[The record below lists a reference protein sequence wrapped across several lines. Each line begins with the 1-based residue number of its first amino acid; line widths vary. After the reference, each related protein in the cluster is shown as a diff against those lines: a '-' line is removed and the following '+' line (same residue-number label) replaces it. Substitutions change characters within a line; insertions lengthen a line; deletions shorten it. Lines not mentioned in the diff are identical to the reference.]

1 MKKYT
6 NQLLSDLAT
15 IKQQREEAY
24 KQRLKKDFYR
34 DEESEFES
42 MVSEVERY
50 VSEDPKETL
59 GQHCGLEKVQFP
71 KADLLM
77 DEVCVALTEALD
89 SLYFAFNVDANIPE
103 RLPIRVRYTAMV
115 EQLDKKVFL
124 DWFGTTTFEHCGYD
138 YEGIC
143 PFGVS
148 RCDCRLN
155 WAYDVAVIIQK
166 PEEEWFDTDAMEFV
180 WGELLSRFDLL
191 IKMFENTKTPNKVA
205 VEKLLRQ
212 LAEARL
218 LLKDAVLYYS
228 PKEVEMPDGD
238 FVPFFETLG
247 VGKVVFPKV
256 EVLVEIELELVTIA
270 LHFLFGKG
278 FHSEHFV
285 EWDLARQYRAFVAHW
300 SRWGKVDDSVDYLL
314 FKMQP
319 QGETIFDKV
328 RKPSKYKSYDDF
340 IMEDSP
346 KSEEGGDELLF

>member
-1 MKKYT
+1 MKKYIK
-6 NQLLSDLAT
+6 QLLTDLKNIRA
-15 IKQQREEAY
+15 IREEARERY
-24 KQRLKKDFYR
+24 IKGDLGKDK
-34 DEESEFES
+34 DGEMQAMFE
-42 MVSEVERY
+42 EVERY

-71 KADLLM
+71 KGDLLT
-77 DEVCVALTEALD
+77 DKACVDLTEALD
-89 SLYFAFNVDANIPE
+89 RLYFAFNVDANIPE
-103 RLPIRVRYTAMV
+103 RLPIRVRYAAMV
-115 EQLDKKVFL
+115 ELLDKRVFL

-148 RCDCRLN
+148 QCDCRLD
-155 WAYDVAVIIQK
+155 WAYDIAVIIQK

-191 IKMFENTKTPNKVA
+191 VKAFENAKTPNKVA
-205 VEKLLRQ
+205 VMQLLRQ

-228 PKEVEMPDGD
+228 PKEEEMPDGD

-256 EVLVEIELELVTIA
+256 EVLAEMELELLTIA

-285 EWDLARQYRAFVAHW
+285 EWDLVRQYREFVAHW

-319 QGETIFDKV
+319 QEETIFDKV
-328 RKPSKYKSYDDF
+328 RKPSKYKSYSDY
-340 IMEDSP
+340 IMAGLP
-346 KSEEGGDELLF
+346 KSEEGGDELPF